1 MSEHISNLVESKLK
15 KIKEEK
21 NVFDTGKVIRL
32 KDYIIEVSGLENVA
46 YYEKVTIRGKGMGYV
61 NEIKE
66 NSVIISVV
74 KEDKPIE
81 IGDTV
86 NTTGER
92 FRAIF
97 AEEALGRVTDLFG
110 VDLLTGRAFE
120 KFKYIDIERPTVPI
134 MDRTPVNRP
143 MLTGI
148 AGIDLIYPIG
158 RGQRQL
164 IIGDKKTG
172 KTQIA
177 LDTIVNQG
185 QIMKEKSNKNDIICI
200 YIAVGKTKKEIKSI
214 YNELLRRNALS
225 YTMIVAATNDD
236 KTTVQSLIP
245 YVGLSI
251 AEEYMM
257 QKKDV
262 VVVIDDLKA
271 HAQSYR
277 EISLISNKAPG
288 REAYPADIFFLHSR
302 LLEKG
307 CQHKC
312 GGSIT
317 ILPISKLKK

>member
-110 VDLLTGRAFE
+110 GRF
-120 KFKYIDIERPTVPI
+120 I
-134 MDRTPVNRP
+134 NR
-143 MLTGI
+143 
-148 AGIDLIYPIG
+148 
-158 RGQRQL
+158 
-164 IIGDKKTG
+164 
-172 KTQIA
+172 
-177 LDTIVNQG
+177 
-185 QIMKEKSNKNDIICI
+185 
-200 YIAVGKTKKEIKSI
+200 KSI
-214 YNELLRRNALS
+214 RK
-225 YTMIVAATNDD
+225 I
-236 KTTVQSLIP
+236 
-245 YVGLSI
+245 
-251 AEEYMM
+251 
-257 QKKDV
+257 
-262 VVVIDDLKA
+262 
-271 HAQSYR
+271 
-277 EISLISNKAPG
+277 
-288 REAYPADIFFLHSR
+288 
-302 LLEKG
+302 
-307 CQHKC
+307 
-312 GGSIT
+312 
-317 ILPISKLKK
+317 

>member
-1 MSEHISNLVESKLK
+1 MGEHISNLVENKLK

-46 YYEKVTIRGKGMGYV
+46 YYEKVIIRGKGMGYV

-66 NSVIISVV
+66 NSVIVAVV
-74 KEDKPIE
+74 KEDEPIK

-110 VDLLTGRAFE
+110 IDLLTGRAFE
-120 KFKYIDIERPTVPI
+120 KFKYIDIEKPTVPI

-143 MLTGI
+143 MMTGI

-177 LDTIVNQG
+177 LDTIVN
-185 QIMKEKSNKNDIICI
+185 
-200 YIAVGKTKKEIKSI
+200 
-214 YNELLRRNALS
+214 
-225 YTMIVAATNDD
+225 
-236 KTTVQSLIP
+236 
-245 YVGLSI
+245 
-251 AEEYMM
+251 
-257 QKKDV
+257 
-262 VVVIDDLKA
+262 
-271 HAQSYR
+271 
-277 EISLISNKAPG
+277 
-288 REAYPADIFFLHSR
+288 
-302 LLEKG
+302 
-307 CQHKC
+307 
-312 GGSIT
+312 
-317 ILPISKLKK
+317 